1 LLEESLP
8 LFEKESLADR
18 MMRDKTARSR
28 RRETKVIAKTQIY
41 KEQKDAKERLRAKRL
56 LQKQKRRSIGKK

>member
-1 LLEESLP
+1 MLEESLP

-28 RRETKVIAKTQIY
+28 RRETKVITRTQIY

>member
-8 LFEKESLADR
+8 LFEKESLAGR

-28 RRETKVIAKTQIY
+28 RRERKIISKSQIY

>member
-1 LLEESLP
+1 MLEESLP

-18 MMRDKTARSR
+18 MMKDKTARSR

>member
-1 LLEESLP
+1 MLEESLP